1 MNALEDAMAEID
13 DAEEDVQNTEVRTKL
28 DSIGASLQEMLDTLA
43 GDETSNEVVLA
54 DSNVSGAAPHDDHL
68 EAIETNLQELAE
80 NADDPDVRKRLGRA
94 RRHVRN
100 YREETEG
107 TERDVS

>member
-13 DAEEDVQNTEVRTKL
+13 DAEEDVQDAEIRTKL

-43 GDETSNEVVLA
+43 GEETSNEVVLA
-54 DSNVSGAAPHDDHL
+54 DSDVTGAAPHDDHL
-68 EAIETNLQELAE
+68 VEIETNLEELAE
-80 NADDPDVRKRLGRA
+80 NAEDPEVRKRLGRA

-100 YREETEG
+100 YRDEAEG